1 MRKAA
6 VAFAL
11 LLISAV
17 SSFAQTAVPS
27 SKGFPVTA
35 SPAVLKDLAPT
46 GKLRISINLGNIVLA
61 QKNPTTGEL
70 GGVSVE
76 LSRELGKRMN
86 VPVDYVTFDAA
97 GKAFEALK
105 AGQIDVIFLAIEPV
119 RANEIEFTAPYVL
132 IEGNFL
138 VAADSKFKTN
148 ADLDQPGI
156 KIAVAKG
163 AAYDLFLS
171 RTQKNATL
179 LRTGTG
185 PEAMQKFVD
194 EKLDAAAGVKQALSK
209 FAAGKPNLRLI
220 EERFMAIEQAMGTP
234 KGRVAGADYLRGFIE
249 EMKANGF
256 VAAALARSNQPDAIV
271 APAAK

>member
-1 MRKAA
+1 MTAP
-6 VAFAL
+6 
-11 LLISAV
+11 SA
-17 SSFAQTAVPS
+17 
-27 SKGFPVTA
+27 
-35 SPAVLKDLAPT
+35 AVLKDLAPT

-61 QKNPTTGEL
+61 QKNAVTGEL

-76 LSRELGKRMN
+76 LARELGKRLN

-97 GKAFEALK
+97 GKAFDALK
-105 AGQIDVIFLAIEPV
+105 SGAIDVIFLAIEPV
-119 RANEIEFTAPYVL
+119 RANEIEFTAPYLL

-148 ADLDQPGI
+148 ADMDQPGV
-156 KIAVAKG
+156 KISVAKG

-194 EKLDAAAGVKQALSK
+194 EKLDGAAGVKQALVK
-209 FAAGKPNLRLI
+209 FAAGKPGLRLI

-234 KGRVAGADYLRGFIE
+234 KGRLAGVEYLRGFIE

-256 VAAALARSNQPDAIV
+256 VADALQRSNQTDALV
-271 APAAK
+271 APPAK